1 VLNWSEKGCVK
12 LSEKFW
18 CIEKQVHLTMG
29 FFFQFCEVVIVTII
43 QKMKEPKLAIGK
55 RGQ

>member
-43 QKMKEPKLAIGK
+43 QKRKEPKLAIGK
-55 RGQ
+55 RGR